1 MQSDRKR
8 FPDPLFAPGGRSL
21 WTVAAL
27 CDIPEK
33 VVISNDG

>member
-8 FPDPLFAPGGRSL
+8 FPNPLFTPGGRSL

-27 CDIPEK
+27 RDIPEK
-33 VVISNDG
+33 VVISDDG